1 MRALTWH
8 GTHDVRVD
16 TVDDPEIVNP
26 RDAIIRITSTAIC
39 GSDLHLYDGVIP
51 AMKPGDILGHEFMG
65 EVVETGA
72 QSTLQKGQRVVVPF
86 PIACGGCFHCRITQF
101 SCCENSNPVEKQDM
115 SETLYGFPMAGIFG
129 YSHMTGG
136 YSGGQA
142 EYVRVPFSDVGPI
155 VVPDHLDDEQVLF
168 LSDILPTGWMA
179 AENAQIQPDDTVAV
193 WGCGPVGLFAVQ
205 SAIAMGAAKVIA
217 IDHYPHRLELARQLG
232 AETINFRTSDVRE
245 ALMEM
250 SGGIGVDAV
259 IDAVGMESH
268 GFAIDN
274 MFDVAKQKI
283 GIGAD
288 RASALK
294 QAILA
299 VRPGGRV
306 SVPGVYGGMTDKFPL
321 GALMEKGLELRTGQ
335 THVQRYMKDLLA
347 MIEEGK
353 LDTTFLISHRLPLE
367 QAPEGYRNFKEQ
379 QDSWTKVVLKP
390 GMESAAPARGSA

>member
-16 TVDDPEIVNP
+16 TVDDPEIINS
-26 RDAIIRITSTAIC
+26 RDAIIEVTSTAIC

-51 AMKPGDILGHEFMG
+51 GVRPGDVLGHEFMG
-65 EVVETGA
+65 RVVETGKD
-72 QSTLQKGQRVVVPF
+72 STLEKGQRVVVPF
-86 PIACGGCFHCRITQF
+86 TIACGGCFHCKVQQF
-101 SCCENSNPVEKQDM
+101 SACENSNPAEKQDM
-115 SETLYGFPMAGIFG
+115 SATLYGHPMAGLFG
-129 YSHMTGG
+129 YSHLTGG

-155 VVPDHLDDEQVLF
+155 AVPDHLEDDQVLF

-179 AENAQIQPDDTVAV
+179 AENAEIQPDDTVAV
-193 WGCGPVGLFAVQ
+193 WGCGPVGLFAIQ
-205 SAIAMGAAKVIA
+205 SAIHMGASKVIA
-217 IDHYPHRLELARQLG
+217 IDHYPHRLALAKQMG
-232 AETINFRTSDVRE
+232 AEIIDFRKTNVRE

-259 IDAVGMESH
+259 IDAVGMEAH

-274 MFDVAKQKI
+274 MIDIVKQKV
-283 GIGAD
+283 GVGAD

-294 QAILA
+294 QALLA

-306 SVPGVYGGMTDKFPL
+306 SIPGVYGGMTDKFPL
-321 GALMEKGLELRTGQ
+321 GALMEKGLQVRTGQ
-335 THVQRYMKDLLA
+335 THVQRYTKDLLKK
-347 MIEEGK
+347 IEEGT
-353 LDTTFLISHRLPLE
+353 LDTTFMISHRLPLE
-367 QAPEGYRNFKEQ
+367 DAARGYKWFREE

-390 GMESAAPARGSA
+390 GMTD

>member
-8 GTHDVRVD
+8 GKHDVRVD

-39 GSDLHLYDGVIP
+39 GSDLHLYDAVIP
-51 AMKPGDILGHEFMG
+51 SLKPGDILGHEFMG
-65 EVVETGA
+65 EVVETG
-72 QSTLQKGQRVVVPF
+72 SRSSLQKGQRVVVPL
-86 PIACGGCFHCRITQF
+86 PIACGGCFHCRISQF

-115 SETLYGFPMAGIFG
+115 SEKLYGYPMAGIFG

-155 VVPDHLDDEQVLF
+155 VVPDHLEDEQVLF

-179 AENAQIQPDDTVAV
+179 AENADIQPDDTVAV
-193 WGCGPVGLFAVQ
+193 WGCGPVGLFAIQ
-205 SAIAMGAAKVIA
+205 SALVMGAAEVIA
-217 IDHYPHRLELARQLG
+217 IDHYPHRLELAKKLG
-232 AETINFRTSDVRE
+232 AKTINFRTTDVRE

-259 IDAVGMESH
+259 IDAVGMEAH

-274 MFDVAKQKI
+274 ILDVAKQTI

-306 SVPGVYGGMTDKFPL
+306 SIPGVYGGMTDKFPL
-321 GALMEKGLELRTGQ
+321 GALMEKGLQIRTGQ
-335 THVQRYMKDLLA
+335 THVHRYLPELLA

-353 LDTTFLISHRLPLE
+353 LDTAFLISHRLGLE
-367 QAPEGYRNFKEQ
+367 EAPTGYRNFKEQ
-379 QDSWTKVVLKP
+379 QDTWTKVVLKP
-390 GMESAAPARGSA
+390 GMAMAGA

>member
-1 MRALTWH
+1 MQALTWH
-8 GTHDVRVD
+8 GTKDVRVEN
-16 TVDDPEIVNP
+16 VPDPEIVNP
-26 RDAIIRITSTAIC
+26 RDAILKITSTAIC

-51 AMKPGDILGHEFMG
+51 GVKPGDILGHEFMG
-65 EVVETGA
+65 EVVETGPD
-72 QSTLQKGQRVVVPF
+72 STLQKGQRVVVPF
-86 PIACGGCFHCRITQF
+86 TISCGGCFHCKIQQY
-101 SCCENSNPVEKQDM
+101 SCCENSNPAEKQDM
-115 SETLYGFPMAGIFG
+115 SATLYGHPMAGLFG

-155 VVPDHLDDEQVLF
+155 VIPDHIEDDKVLF
-168 LSDILPTGWMA
+168 LSDILPTGWMG
-179 AENAQIQPDDTVAV
+179 AENADIGPDDTVAV

-205 SAIAMGAAKVIA
+205 SAIVMGAAKVIA
-217 IDHYPHRLELARQLG
+217 IDHHPHRLELARKLG
-232 AETINFRTSDVRE
+232 ADTINFHEVNVRE

-274 MFDVAKQKI
+274 MLDIAKQKI
-283 GIGAD
+283 GVGAD

-306 SVPGVYGGMTDKFPL
+306 SIPGVYGGMTDKFPL
-321 GALMEKGLELRTGQ
+321 GAMMEKGLQVRGGQ
-335 THVQRYMKDLLA
+335 THVQKYTRPLLEK
-347 MIEEGK
+347 IEDGT

-367 QAPEGYRNFKEQ
+367 KAAEGYKHFKED
-379 QDSWTKVVLKP
+379 QDTWTKVVLKP
-390 GMESAAPARGSA
+390 EKAH

>member
-1 MRALTWH
+1 MRALTWQ
-8 GTHDVRVD
+8 GTRKVSVE
-16 TVDDPEIVNP
+16 TVADPEIINP
-26 RDAIIRITSTAIC
+26 RDAIIRVTSTAIC

-51 AMKPGDILGHEFMG
+51 SLKPGDVLGHEFMG

-72 QSTLQKGQRVVVPF
+72 DSTLQKGQRVVVPF
-86 PIACGGCFHCRITQF
+86 TIACGGCFHCRITQF
-101 SCCENSNPVEKQDM
+101 SACENSNPAEKQDM
-115 SETLYGFPMAGIFG
+115 SETLYGHAMAGIFG

-136 YSGGQA
+136 YAGGQA

-155 VVPDHLDDEQVLF
+155 VVPDHLDDDTVLF

-179 AENAQIQPDDTVAV
+179 AENAEIQPDDTVAV
-193 WGCGPVGLFAVQ
+193 WGCGPVGLFAIQ
-205 SAIAMGAAKVIA
+205 SAIAMGAAQVIA
-217 IDHYPHRLELARQLG
+217 IDHYPHRLELARRLG
-232 AETINFRTSDVRE
+232 AATINFRTSDVRE

-259 IDAVGMESH
+259 IDAVGMEAH

-274 MFDVAKQKI
+274 MIDVAKQTI

-306 SVPGVYGGMTDKFPL
+306 SMPGVYGGMTDKFPL
-321 GALMEKGLELRTGQ
+321 GALMEKGLQLRTGQ

-367 QAPEGYRNFKEQ
+367 DAAEGYKNFKEQ

-390 GMESAAPARGSA
+390 GMAAAGA